1 MWMLVEGRSEGLC
14 EMRMIR
20 NAGVLGGLAA
30 GLLALLLTPALA
42 QKISEKSVRT
52 LMGYALSYTPDRF
65 TGADGNTIHI
75 NRKDPEAVKKL
86 MVPLDKAGEAILAG
100 RLAAHARV
108 CGLFDEEK
116 NTFISFVLREKQSK
130 KWTPQQIIYMR
141 SLFYTTEMLMVGKV
155 QVIQRDDGGK
165 KVVIKEGKPAIK
177 SCTDQQ
183 RQKVKDLVT
192 AYLKEGPDISKSG
205 GLEPAPGS
213 GENKTQ

>member
-1 MWMLVEGRSEGLC
+1 
-14 EMRMIR
+14 MRMTER
-20 NAGVLGGLAA
+20 VGLWGVLAA
-30 GLLALLLTPALA
+30 FVLTLSASTEAMA

-52 LMGYALSYTPDRF
+52 LMQYALSYTPDRF
-65 TGADGNTIHI
+65 TGADGTTVHI
-75 NRKDPEAVKKL
+75 NRKDPEAIKKL
-86 MVPLDKAGEAILAG
+86 MVPLKKAEEAVLAG

-130 KWTPQQIIYMR
+130 QWTPQQIIYLR

-183 RQKVKDLVT
+183 RKKVKDLVT
-192 AYLKEGPDISKSG
+192 AYIKEGPDLAEAS
-205 GLEPAPGS
+205 GS
-213 GENKTQ
+213 GPATGSVKKN

>member
-1 MWMLVEGRSEGLC
+1 
-14 EMRMIR
+14 
-20 NAGVLGGLAA
+20 VLTSVTSTQAM
-30 GLLALLLTPALA
+30 A

-52 LMGYALSYTPDRF
+52 LMQYALAYTPDRF
-65 TGADGNTIHI
+65 TGADGTTIHI
-75 NRKDPEAVKKL
+75 NRKDPEAIKKL
-86 MVPLDKAGEAILAG
+86 MVPLKTAEAAVLAG

-116 NTFISFVLREKQSK
+116 NTFISFVLREQQSN

-165 KVVIKEGKPAIK
+165 KVVIKEGEPAIK

-183 RQKVKDLVT
+183 RKKVKDLVA
-192 AYLKEGPDISKSG
+192 AYIKEGPDLAQATG
-205 GLEPAPGS
+205 GGPATGS
-213 GENKTQ
+213 VKKN

>member
-1 MWMLVEGRSEGLC
+1 
-14 EMRMIR
+14 MRMTER
-20 NAGVLGGLAA
+20 VGLWGVLAA
-30 GLLALLLTPALA
+30 FVLTLSASTEAMA

-52 LMGYALSYTPDRF
+52 LMQYALSYTPDRF
-65 TGADGNTIHI
+65 TGADGTTVHI
-75 NRKDPEAVKKL
+75 NRKDPEAIKKL
-86 MVPLDKAGEAILAG
+86 MVPLKKAEEAVLAG

-130 KWTPQQIIYMR
+130 QWTPQQIIYLR

-165 KVVIKEGKPAIK
+165 KVVIREGEPAIK

-183 RQKVKDLVT
+183 RNKVKDLVA
-192 AYLKEGPDISKSG
+192 AYLKEGPDLAEAAGSA
-205 GLEPAPGS
+205 PAATGS
-213 GENKTQ
+213 VKKN

>member
-1 MWMLVEGRSEGLC
+1 MRITERVGLW
-14 EMRMIR
+14 
-20 NAGVLGGLAA
+20 GGLAA
-30 GLLALLLTPALA
+30 FVLMSSFTTDAIA

-52 LMGYALSYTPDRF
+52 LMKYALSYTPDRF
-65 TGADGNTIHI
+65 TGADGTTVHI
-75 NRKDPEAVKKL
+75 NRKDPEAIKKL
-86 MVPLDKAGEAILAG
+86 MVPLQKAEEAVLAG

-116 NTFISFVLREKQSK
+116 NTFISFVLREQKSN
-130 KWTPQQIIYMR
+130 KWSPQQIIYLR

-183 RQKVKDLVT
+183 RNRVKELVT
-192 AYLKEGPDISKSG
+192 AYIKEGPD
-205 GLEPAPGS
+205 LAEAAGS
-213 GENKTQ
+213 GPATGSVKRN